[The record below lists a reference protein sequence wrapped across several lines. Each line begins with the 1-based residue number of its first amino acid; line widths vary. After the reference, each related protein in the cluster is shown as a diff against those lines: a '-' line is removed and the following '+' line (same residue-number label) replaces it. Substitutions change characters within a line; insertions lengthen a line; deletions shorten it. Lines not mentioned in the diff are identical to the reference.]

1 MKIRLHVCLFALLLA
16 LPAASAFAQTAVV
29 ANPNHQQLLQGSD
42 RRTTANKRLVYDFW
56 RIVFEAGHTEYAP
69 MYMAKDYIQHN
80 PTVANG
86 RDAFLQFLT
95 AFVEPQPIQPRVRLP
110 LVAILAQGDD
120 VTLVSVR
127 TLPDPKDTTKTYTTT
142 WFDMFRIQNGKIQ
155 EHWDPAT
162 K

>member
-1 MKIRLHVCLFALLLA
+1 MKIRLHAYLLALLLA
-16 LPAASAFAQTAVV
+16 FPAASAFAQTAVT

-42 RRTTANKRLVYDFW
+42 WRTTANKRLVYDFW

-95 AFVEPQPIQPRVRLP
+95 AFVKPQPIQPRVQLP
-110 LVAILAQGDD
+110 LVAILAEGDY

-127 TLPDPKDTTKTYTTT
+127 TLPDPKDATKTYTTT

>member
-1 MKIRLHVCLFALLLA
+1 MKLRLHAYLLA
-16 LPAASAFAQTAVV
+16 VLIAFPAGSAFAQTAVT

-42 RRTTANKRLVYDFW
+42 WRTTANKRLVYDFW

-86 RDAFLQFLT
+86 RDAFLRFLT
-95 AFVEPQPIQPRVRLP
+95 AFVKPQPIQPRVRLP
-110 LVAILAQGDD
+110 LVAILAEGDY

-127 TLPDPKDTTKTYTTT
+127 TLTDPKDATKTYTTT

-155 EHWDPAT
+155 EHWDAAT

>member
-1 MKIRLHVCLFALLLA
+1 MKIRLYASLLALLLA
-16 LPAASAFAQTAVV
+16 FPAASAFAQTAVT
-29 ANPNHQQLLQGSD
+29 ANPNHHQLLQGSD
-42 RRTTANKRLVYDFW
+42 GRTTANKRLVYDFW

-69 MYMAKDYIQHN
+69 MYMAQDYIQHN
-80 PTVANG
+80 PNVADG

-95 AFVEPQPIQPRVRLP
+95 AFVKPQPIKPRVQLP
-110 LVAILAQGDD
+110 LVAILAEGDY

-127 TLPDPKDTTKTYTTT
+127 TLPDPKDATKTYTTT

-155 EHWDPAT
+155 EHWDAAT

>member
-1 MKIRLHVCLFALLLA
+1 MKIRLHMYLLALLLA
-16 LPAASAFAQTAVV
+16 FPAASAFAQTAVT
-29 ANPNHQQLLQGSD
+29 ANPNHQQLLRGSD
-42 RRTTANKRLVYDFW
+42 WRIEVNKRLVYDVL

-95 AFVEPQPIQPRVRLP
+95 AFVKPQPIKPRVQLP
-110 LVAILAQGDD
+110 LVAILAEGDD

-127 TLPDPKDTTKTYTTT
+127 TLPDPRDASKTYTTT

>member
-1 MKIRLHVCLFALLLA
+1 MKIRFQACLLALLLA
-16 LPAASAFAQTAVV
+16 LPVASAFAQTAVT
-29 ANPNHQQLLQGSD
+29 ANPNHAQLLHGED
-42 RRTTANKRLVYDFW
+42 WRTTANKRLVYDFW

-80 PTVANG
+80 PNVANG
-86 RDAFLQFLT
+86 RDAFLAFLT
-95 AFVEPQPIQPRVRLP
+95 SFVKPTPIRPRVQLP
-110 LVAILAQGDD
+110 LVAILAEGDY

-127 TLPDPKDTTKTYTTT
+127 TLPDPKDASKTYTTT

-155 EHWDPAT
+155 EHWDAAT